1 MYNVSNCLI
10 QLWVLGRRVNICII
24 LKYQRM
30 LNKGPGRTGQ
40 IVVYFAKKS
49 VINSLRQVRPVIF
62 RSTKFCQG
70 LPNFKDAVVLP
81 RSRTNFCQAWNL
93 SDLSIYTPWF
103 EGTCQ
108 SRKFDLY
115 FWSEYF
121 SPKPMWLTLVVNK
134 YFAVIQ
140 CAHTW
145 QIKNLAETNFVEIFG
160 RAKQILSVQCVRTQ
174 SQPVHG
180 QNSTIS

>member
-1 MYNVSNCLI
+1 MGTVTV
-10 QLWVLGRRVNICII
+10 QLTFNFISITNGIGKWVNL
-24 LKYQRM
+24 
-30 LNKGPGRTGQ
+30 GPGCTGQ
-40 IVVYFAKKS
+40 IFVYFAKKS

-62 RSTKFCQG
+62 RSIKFCQG

-121 SPKPMWLTLVVNK
+121 SPKPAK
-134 YFAVIQ
+134 IKFIFARQ
-140 CAHTW
+140 PNDKHGW
-145 QIKNLAETNFVEIFG
+145 FVPWYAPG
-160 RAKQILSVQCVRTQ
+160 GSV
-174 SQPVHG
+174 HA
-180 QNSTIS
+180 I